1 MLTIG
6 IDLGGTYIKGTLF
19 DTATLEAIRSETKET
34 IAWEGPAAVIGRIAE
49 IASTLRDAS
58 GGQAKSVGIGVPGL
72 YIPATGCTTFL
83 PNLPTQ
89 WKDVPLGPEV
99 QKAVGLPAVLIND
112 ARAFVLAEARIGAGT
127 GRDRVVGMT
136 LGTGVGGGVVIGGKL
151 LFGHDGSAG
160 EVGHQIIE
168 MHGERCGC
176 GSRGCLEAYATGS
189 AIAARAMRA
198 VLQGQSTLLRDLC
211 TIPEEGGKR
220 VDLNRMTPETVA
232 QAADAGDG
240 VARVILEDV
249 SFRVGIGVANLI
261 TLFSP
266 DVVIIGGGVARAIER
281 WLYPIVDRTKR
292 ERCRVTPI
300 QRVHIRRPKLASE
313 AGAIGAALWAAEHAQ
328 QGPSPK

>member
-1 MLTIG
+1 MITIG

-19 DTATLEAIRSETKET
+19 DSATLEAIKSETRET
-34 IAWEGPAAVIGRIAE
+34 IAREGPEAVIGRIAE
-49 IASTLRDAS
+49 LATGLRNAS
-58 GGQAKSVGIGVPGL
+58 GGRAKGVGIGVPGM
-72 YIPATGCTTFL
+72 YDPATGCTRFL

-89 WKDVPLGPEV
+89 WRGVPLGPEV
-99 QKAVGLPAVLIND
+99 KKAVGLPTVLIND
-112 ARAFVLAEARIGAGT
+112 ARAFVLAEARIGAGK

-189 AIAARAMRA
+189 AIAARAIRV
-198 VLQGQSTLLRDLC
+198 VLQGQSTQLRDFC
-211 TIPEEGGKR
+211 IVAEESVR
-220 VDLNRMTPETVA
+220 VDLSRMTPETVA
-232 QAADAGDG
+232 QAADAGDD

-266 DVVIIGGGVARAIER
+266 DVVIIGGGVAKAIER
-281 WLYPIVDRTKR
+281 WLYPVVQRTVK
-292 ERCRVTPI
+292 ERCHVTPLEPVKI
-300 QRVHIRRPKLASE
+300 SIPEHAAD

-328 QGPSPK
+328 